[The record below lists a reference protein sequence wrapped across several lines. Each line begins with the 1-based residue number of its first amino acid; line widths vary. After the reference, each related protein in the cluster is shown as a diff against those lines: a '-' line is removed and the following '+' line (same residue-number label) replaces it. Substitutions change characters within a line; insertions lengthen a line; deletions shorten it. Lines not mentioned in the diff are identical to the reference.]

1 MQNPA
6 GQSTQSRSSNIRD
19 VWRDNLEEEFR
30 LLRELIVDYPYVAM
44 DTEFPGVVA
53 KPVGNFKTT
62 QDYYYSGLHY
72 NVNLLKMIQLGITL
86 LNERGEVPDPVCT
99 WQFNFRFSLASDV
112 YAPDSIE
119 LLRNGGIDFN
129 LLAEHGIDPQHFSEL
144 LISSGFVLKPEVKW
158 IAFHS
163 GYDFAYL
170 LRMATGQQLPEKLQE
185 FGSLFHLYF
194 PNVVDVKNLL
204 RHTQALAHTL
214 GLDALADIVCV
225 RRIGTAHQAGSD
237 SLLTGHCYFK
247 ILRDYFEANCPK
259 TAHGL
264 PYGLYDDSNSSSN
277 GLQPGGTPTS
287 LGLAATPTQPNPPP
301 PPSNNNNN
309 NNNNNSYSQQQQQ
322 QQQQQQNNNNMM
334 GGGNNN
340 QASALHQRQQSGNNS
355 NVGSP
360 VSSFPQTPNMQR
372 MVMHGGHNTSNTFVD
387 GN

>member
-1 MQNPA
+1 MQHAP
-6 GQSTQSRSSNIRD
+6 GQSRSSNIRD

-30 LLRELIVDYPYVAM
+30 LLRELIVQYPYVAM

-62 QDYYYSGLHY
+62 QDYYYSGLQY

-99 WQFNFRFSLASDV
+99 WQFNFRFNLASDV

-119 LLRNGGIDFN
+119 LLRNGGIDFD
-129 LLAEHGIDPQHFSEL
+129 LLSNHGIDPQHFSEL
-144 LISSGFVLKPEVKW
+144 LISSGFVLQPEVKW
-158 IAFHS
+158 VAFHS

-185 FGSLFHLYF
+185 FASLFHLYF

-264 PYGLYDDSNSSSN
+264 PYGLYDDSTANS
-277 GLQPGGTPTS
+277 GLQPNGTPTS
-287 LGLAATPTQPNPPP
+287 LGLPATPTQPAASASSNNSAQQNSNSNSHGSNNNS
-301 PPSNNNNN
+301 SNNNNN
-309 NNNNNSYSQQQQQ
+309 HA
-322 QQQQQQNNNNMM
+322 
-334 GGGNNN
+334 G
-340 QASALHQRQQSGNNS
+340 S
-355 NVGSP
+355 NGSP
-360 VSSFPQTPNMQR
+360 SGAFPQTPVMQR
-372 MVMHGGHNTSNTFVD
+372 MVMHGGHNTNNTFD

>member
-1 MQNPA
+1 MMRTPRP
-6 GQSTQSRSSNIRD
+6 GQSAQSRSSNIRD
-19 VWRDNLEEEFR
+19 VWKDNLEEEFR

-62 QDYYYSGLHY
+62 RDYYYSGLHY

-119 LLRNGGIDFN
+119 LLRNGGIDFS

-170 LRMATGQQLPEKLQE
+170 LRMATGQQLPEKLHE

-264 PYGLYDDSNSSSN
+264 PYGLCDDSNSSSN
-277 GLQPGGTPTS
+277 GLQPSGTPTS
-287 LGLAATPTQPNPPP
+287 LGLSATPTQPNP
-301 PPSNNNNN
+301 SSSNGGGGMMGGGHHNNNNN
-309 NNNNNSYSQQQQQ
+309 VSALNQQQQLQ
-322 QQQQQQNNNNMM
+322 QLQA
-334 GGGNNN
+334 GGVNG
-340 QASALHQRQQSGNNS
+340 

-360 VSSFPQTPNMQR
+360 ATGFSQTPVMQR

-387 GN
+387 GR